1 MTLFGN
7 NSIDVW
13 IDGCG
18 PCEMTVAC

>member
-1 MTLFGN
+1 LFGN